1 MPRPRARKRSKAKSR
16 ALAAAP
22 AIMQR
27 QEASIPTA
35 AQAHSTH
42 NGNAQALPPA
52 LQRGTEQLSG
62 HSMANVAVHYNSALP
77 EKVQAHAFAQG
88 NDIHLA
94 AGQEKHLPHEAWH
107 VVQQKEGR
115 VQAQTQ
121 FMGKYLNNDQ
131 GLEAEATRMGQKAWQ
146 LGQSSQ
152 SNPNKAPKTL
162 QTKTAGQVIQR
173 SHMKKSDAVYDA
185 KLDTPF
191 GAVAAQLNKVN
202 TFFPLTSANSMVAGN
217 DPVWTAKRDRPKKVV
232 AYIKGA
238 RRMIGG
244 RDANNLSAIMGN
256 LGNQELLFTAGKR
269 GYVYAGG
276 HLVGDQLLPDS
287 INSFEEWNL
296 APQHKKFNAPVYEQI
311 LEAELA
317 KGPINDSKLL
327 HDKQL
332 GVTLTV
338 ELTYPQTNRQVSYKA
353 LVDYGVVRKPEMKK
367 QLANESLWPT
377 TKITYPTRIPKFWK
391 AEAVVDGGGKMP
403 NHKLTETQQS
413 RLVADAS
420 THDTGPGHYKYS
432 SDSTTKDGS
441 GNFYIGGK
449 QKLTLLGVQGAP
461 SNAAQADDD
470 GNLVITSAL
479 PAPEQQTIFESP
491 WQINAHMS
499 LYSGGLSQPIMD
511 LLMGKSKKAGG
522 KGKAKGKGSSKIK
535 NVGLSN
541 GPVGIGKKKKTKY
554 YPKTFVVGVDK
565 SLRRWSYHNPG
576 KKIPSS
582 INLEDIL
589 MRYMAS
595 KSKTTKQYI
604 RRFSQDGSIK
614 FS

>member
-16 ALAAAP
+16 AMAAAP

-27 QEASIPTA
+27 HKASTPTA

-42 NGNAQALPPA
+42 NGSAQALPPA

-62 HSMANVAVHYNSALP
+62 HSMADVAVHYNSALP

-88 NDIHLA
+88 TDIHLA

-146 LGQSSQ
+146 LGQSSK
-152 SNPNKAPKTL
+152 STPNKAPRAI

-173 SHMKKSDAVYDA
+173 SHMKKSNAVYDA
-185 KLDTPF
+185 SAHTPF
-191 GAVAAQLNKVN
+191 SAVAAQLNKVS
-202 TFFPLTSANSMVAGN
+202 TFFPLTNHLSMVGRN
-217 DPVWTAKRDRPKKVV
+217 DAIWSKKRDRPKKVV

-238 RRMIGG
+238 RRMVGG

-276 HLVGDQLLPDS
+276 HLIGDQLLPNN

-317 KGPINDSKLL
+317 KGPISNVTGIPEKN
-327 HDKQL
+327 L

-338 ELTYPQTNRQVSYKA
+338 HLTYPQNTRQVSYKQ

-391 AEAVVDGGGKMP
+391 AEAVVDHGGKMP
-403 NHKLTETQQS
+403 NHKLTNTQRG
-413 RLVADAS
+413 RLVPDAS
-420 THDTGPGHYKYS
+420 TQDTGPGHYKYS

-461 SNAAQADDD
+461 SNVPQFDDD
-470 GNLVITSAL
+470 GKLKIDTAL
-479 PAPEQQTIFESP
+479 PAPEQQTFFEHP
-491 WQINAHMS
+491 WNINAH
-499 LYSGGLSQPIMD
+499 LAVFSGGLSEDIQKQM
-511 LLMGKSKKAGG
+511 MGTKKSGG
-522 KGKAKGKGSSKIK
+522 KGKGKHKTLLKIK
-535 NVGLSN
+535 S
-541 GPVGIGKKKKTKY
+541 GPKIKGVSKANKVVRAY
-554 YPKTFVVGVDK
+554 YPKTFVVALSGG
-565 SLRRWSYHNPG
+565 LARWKANNPH
-576 KKIPSS
+576 KKITSA
-582 INLEDIL
+582 IMFERIL
-589 MRYMAS
+589 MSHVRKKV
-595 KSKTTKQYI
+595 KSKKALFYI
-604 RRFSQDGSIK
+604 KRIIK
-614 FS
+614 DKNI